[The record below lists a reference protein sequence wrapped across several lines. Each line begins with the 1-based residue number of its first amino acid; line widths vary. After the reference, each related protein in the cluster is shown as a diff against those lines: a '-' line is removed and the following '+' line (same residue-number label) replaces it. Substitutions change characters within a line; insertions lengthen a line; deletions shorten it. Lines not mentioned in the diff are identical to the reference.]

1 MSFIS
6 LDTDVQYLKGVG
18 PWRKKLFNKM
28 EIYTIEDLLFL
39 VPRRYIMKKRIK
51 DLKLDEEAKV
61 NGRVIGVSTRRTF
74 KGNILEVIIS
84 DGTGNLALAFYNLTP
99 ALKRRLKFEWGEE
112 VGAEGKVTLTKNGLS
127 FIHPSIDRQGID
139 SKILPVYP
147 LTEYLHQNDIRK
159 AVKNA
164 ISNLESIEE
173 TLPSYIIEQEKFPAK
188 REGIE
193 NLHFPQEFHY
203 TIKAKQRFEFEE
215 LFYLELL
222 IALQKRRARKKGIG
236 FKKGSSLARK
246 FFDAFTKD
254 FQVRDNPL
262 QGEPF
267 ELTKAQIRV
276 LTEIYRDMESSY
288 TMHRLLQGDVG
299 SGKTIV
305 AVLSMLKAVD
315 SNYQVAFMA
324 PTEIL
329 AEQHYLLLKGYLPKI
344 GVRLKLLIGSLK
356 PNEKREIKKEIENG
370 ECDVIV
376 GTHALLEEDVKFK
389 NLGFIIIDEQ
399 HKFGVMQRLRL
410 RGKSPNCDFLIMT
423 ATPIPRSL
431 SLTIYGDLDVS
442 VIDEMP
448 PQTGKIIT
456 KWIGERDIT
465 KVWELV
471 KDELNKER
479 QCYIVYPLIEESEKL
494 DLKAAENEYELLRKS
509 TFKDYKVALIHGRMK
524 GKEKEKVMSNFRKG
538 KIRVLVATT
547 VIEVGVDVP
556 NATCMVI
563 EHSERFGLAELHQ
576 LRGRL
581 RRGKDQ
587 SYCILVSGYKI
598 SDIARER
605 LLVLTKETDGF
616 KIAEKDL
623 QFRGPGEFFGTK
635 QSGLPELKIADPI
648 SNIKALTKAR
658 NLAFRIIDED
668 PSLKKDENKIIKDT
682 FFRKYRDKLSLISAG

>member
-6 LDTDVQYLKGVG
+6 LDTDIQYLKGVG
-18 PWRKKLFNKM
+18 PKVARVLKNLDVEKV
-28 EIYTIEDLLFL
+28 EDLLTL
-39 VPRRYIMKKRIK
+39 VPRRYVKRSLVR
-51 DLKLDEEAKV
+51 DLKIDEEVRVCGRIIGTHKKQTRKGRIFVISLSDDTGIIDCSFFNYPDKAISKFDWGKLIEVEGTVSLWGQKIQLV
-61 NGRVIGVSTRRTF
+61 NPVVSF
-74 KGNILEVIIS
+74 S
-84 DGTGNLALAFYNLTP
+84 PSTGQNL
-99 ALKRRLKFEWGEE
+99 
-112 VGAEGKVTLTKNGLS
+112 
-127 FIHPSIDRQGID
+127 
-139 SKILPVYP
+139 LPIYP
-147 LTEYLHQNDIRK
+147 LSQWLTHTYIRK
-159 AVKNA
+159 LVKTALN
-164 ISNLESIEE
+164 SNMPIPE
-173 TLPSYIIEQEKFPAK
+173 TLPSYIIDKEGLLAK
-188 REGIE
+188 ETAIWA
-193 NLHFPQEFHY
+193 LHFPPEFD
-203 TIKAKQRFEFEE
+203 TGIKAKQRFEFEE

-236 FKKGSSLARK
+236 FKKGSNLARK

-267 ELTKAQIRV
+267 ELTKAQIKV
-276 LTEIYRDMESSY
+276 LTGIYRDMESSY

-410 RGKSPNCDFLIMT
+410 REKSPNCDFLIMT

-448 PQTGKIIT
+448 PQTGKITT
-456 KWIGERDIT
+456 KWIVERDIS
-465 KVWELV
+465 KAWELV

-494 DLKAAENEYELLRKS
+494 DLKAAENEHELLRKGV
-509 TFKDYKVALIHGRMK
+509 FKDYKVALIHGRMK

-648 SNIKALTKAR
+648 SNIKTLTKAR
-658 NLAFRIIDED
+658 NWAFRIIDED
-668 PSLKKDENKIIKDT
+668 SSLAKPENNVIRET
-682 FFRKYRDKLSLISAG
+682 FFRKYKDKMNLISAG